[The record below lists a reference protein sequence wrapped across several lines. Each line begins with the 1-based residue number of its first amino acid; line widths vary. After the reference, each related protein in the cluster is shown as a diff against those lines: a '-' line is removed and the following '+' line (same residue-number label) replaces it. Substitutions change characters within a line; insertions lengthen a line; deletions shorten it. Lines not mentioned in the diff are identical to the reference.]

1 MVKIFNKTKNVV
13 TVYNDNFS
21 VNIDVNASVEISEDV
36 INKNNEFYV
45 RYLSLKQAKN
55 KTEFELKRRKF
66 SYRKY
71 FHYELKTLFP
81 LITVL
86 NLKDVSVV
94 VNKESFVKTYGTKMP
109 ESVKEFYLIFSH
121 FRVNTSDI
129 LLVKNFIFW
138 RMRAFRVHRMT
149 EIKA

>member
-1 MVKIFNKTKNVV
+1 M
-13 TVYNDNFS
+13 
-21 VNIDVNASVEISEDV
+21 SVEISEDV
-36 INKNNEFYV
+36 INRNNEFYV

-109 ESVKEFYLIFSH
+109 ESVKEFYLIFST
-121 FRVNTSDI
+121 FSGEYKRYSVSEELYFLADEVVLGT
-129 LLVKNFIFW
+129 
-138 RMRAFRVHRMT
+138 
-149 EIKA
+149 